1 MNTPLDKSKTLS
13 KAEQKA
19 VVKFHKNEKDKAAIK
34 SANIKR
40 MKEAGSH
47 GIETFETKLCGPP
60 VKILFFSDSFTHFIF
75 ALFTAALSF
84 SFLWNLT
91 SAFCSALLSVLD

>member
-19 VVKFHKNEKDKAAIK
+19 VAKFHKNERDKAAIK

-40 MKEAGSH
+40 MKEAASH
-47 GIETFETKLCGPP
+47 DIETIETKLFSPP
-60 VKILFFSDSFTHFIF
+60 IKILFLQQTKLT
-75 ALFTAALSF
+75 LFKLVIM
-84 SFLWNLT
+84 LE
-91 SAFCSALLSVLD
+91 